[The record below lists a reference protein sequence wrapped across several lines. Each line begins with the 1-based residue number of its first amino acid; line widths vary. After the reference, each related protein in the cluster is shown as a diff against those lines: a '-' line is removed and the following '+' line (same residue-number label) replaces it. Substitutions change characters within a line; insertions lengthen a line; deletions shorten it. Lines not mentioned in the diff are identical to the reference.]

1 VKISAARTSSGTELQ
16 LPLDWT
22 DIILLAKP

>member
-1 VKISAARTSSGTELQ
+1 VIWRFESHQNPAGAELT

-22 DIILLAKP
+22 DIIVLK